1 MVAVTVFKGKST
13 TASLIVSA
21 SSTRCEDDEEEVV
34 LAMTVAVVLFRA
46 NVVDSSEEE
55 VELAGVVVAVAG
67 LLSPRVPLWTLEAV
81 VLPVGQA
88 ELT

>member
-21 SSTRCEDDEEEVV
+21 SSTRCEDEEEVV

-46 NVVDSSEEE
+46 NVVDSSEE
-55 VELAGVVVAVAG
+55 VELAVVVVAVAG
-67 LLSPRVPLWTLEAV
+67 LLSPRVPLWALEAV
-81 VLPVGQA
+81 VLPVGLV

>member
-21 SSTRCEDDEEEVV
+21 SSTRCEEDEEEVV

-46 NVVDSSEEE
+46 NVVDSSDE
-55 VELAGVVVAVAG
+55 VELVVVAVAG
-67 LLSPRVPLWTLEAV
+67 LLSPRVPLWALEAV
-81 VLPVGQA
+81 VLPVGLV